1 MKKTIL
7 IVDDEQDI
15 LDLLSYNLSKEG
27 YNIVTAYNGSDALLK
42 INPNIDLILLD
53 VMMPKINGYE
63 VCESIKKNLTYSQI
77 PIIFLTAKSS
87 TDDEYEGL
95 IRGAEDYIVKPISI
109 KNLLLRIKN
118 IFKQTIGKTN
128 NTLNFSYI
136 SIDLDRLTVHSH
148 NKKIKLTKIEF
159 KLLST
164 LFKSPGKVFR
174 RQELLNKVWGHD
186 TIVTDRTVDVHIKKL
201 RNKVETKGPIIQTS
215 HGVGYYVDN

>member
-118 IFKQTIGKTN
+118 IFKQTIRKTN

-136 SIDLDRLTVHSH
+136 SIDLDRLTVHSD